1 MAKIKDLITKDEA
14 RALLEKMILCR
25 EFENAVGKLFREGKF
40 LGWTHLGIGH
50 EAVAVGTISV
60 INPDDYIV
68 ITYRGHIHTL
78 AKGSDPKKVLA
89 EILCKKTGI
98 NGGFGSSMHLHDMT
112 VYNYGSS
119 AIVGEGAPIAVGI
132 AYYLKYFDKKNRVCL
147 NFFGD
152 GALATGVLHEAMNM
166 AALWKLPVIFICENN
181 QYAELTPMHMHHA
194 VTDLSLRAVPFGI
207 PSKTVDGMDVI
218 EVREAVKEAVKRAR
232 EGQGPSLIVA
242 NVYRFVGHYEGDPQY
257 YRSKEEIE
265 KWKAKDPIDLFT
277 NRLIEEGYLDIEE
290 INKIKKEVQQKIDE
304 AIDFATRSPD
314 TTLEDLLNV
323 ARKVYYL

>member
-1 MAKIKDLITKDEA
+1 MKKIKEFLTKDEA
-14 RALLEKMILCR
+14 KALLEKMILGR

-50 EAVAVGTISV
+50 EAVAVGSISA
-60 INPDDYIV
+60 INQNDFIV

-78 AKGSDPKKVLA
+78 AKGSEPKRVLA

-112 VYNYGSS
+112 VYNFGSS
-119 AIVGEGAPIAVGI
+119 AIVGEGAQIAVGI
-132 AYYLKYFDKKNRVCL
+132 AYYLKYFDRKNRVCL

-152 GALATGVLHEAMNM
+152 GALATGALHEAMNM

-181 QYAELTPMHMHHA
+181 QYAELTPMYVHHA

-232 EGQGPSLIVA
+232 EDEGPSLVIA

-265 KWKAKDPIDLFT
+265 KWKAKDPIDLFV
-277 NRLIEEGYLDIEE
+277 NRLIEEGYLSAEE
-290 INKIKKEVQQKIDE
+290 INKIKKEKQLQIDE
-304 AIDFATRSPD
+304 AIDFAIRSPE

-323 ARKVYYL
+323 ARKVYQL